1 MEVILKQDITGLGY
15 KNDTIKVKGGYGRNY
30 LIPQGFAIV
39 ASHSNRKMIAENIKQ
54 AAHKADK
61 IKNDA
66 ETLAAKLAEVTL
78 QIGAKAGEQ
87 GKIFGAITTHQ
98 ISEALKNEGFVIDRK
113 KIAFKSQVKTL
124 GEYEA
129 IADLHREVK
138 QDIKFTV
145 VVE

>member
-1 MEVILKQDITGLGY
+1 MEVILKQDIAGLGY

-30 LIPQGFAIV
+30 LIPHGFAIV
-39 ASHSNRKMIAENIKQ
+39 ASNSNRKMIAENIKQ
-54 AAHKADK
+54 AAHKAEK

-78 QIGAKAGEQ
+78 QIGAKAGDQ

-98 ISEALKNEGFVIDRK
+98 ISEALKEKGFVIDRK
-113 KIAFKSQVKTL
+113 KIAFKSEVKML

-145 VVE
+145 VEE

>member
-15 KNDTIKVKGGYGRNY
+15 KNDTIKVNGGYGRNY

-66 ETLAAKLAEVTL
+66 ETLAAKLAELTL

-87 GKIFGAITTHQ
+87 GKVFGGMTTHQ
-98 ISEALKNEGFVIDRK
+98 ISEALKNEGFVMDRK
-113 KIAFKSQVKTL
+113 NIECKLKGKTL
-124 GEYEA
+124 GE
-129 IADLHREVK
+129 
-138 QDIKFTV
+138 
-145 VVE
+145 